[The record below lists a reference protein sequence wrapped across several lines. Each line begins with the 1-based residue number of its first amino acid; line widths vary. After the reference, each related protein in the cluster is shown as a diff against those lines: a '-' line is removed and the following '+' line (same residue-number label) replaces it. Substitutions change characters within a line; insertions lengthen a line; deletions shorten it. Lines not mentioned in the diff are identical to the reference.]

1 MRCSSVSLSANPNN
15 RLSSGSPIMNR
26 LLLVYT
32 YENRNWGGK
41 GEINRPCLDYTPH
54 FNCVPHVSHVLHPP
68 SSITLPSLHIGQVSP
83 ISTPTSAVSSTCSS
97 SSSLSSPRESTCE
110 SLEPST

>member
-1 MRCSSVSLSANPNN
+1 MRCSFVSLSANPNN

-32 YENRNWGGK
+32 YENRKWGGK
-41 GEINRPCLDYTPH
+41 GEINRPCLDYIPH
-54 FNCVPHVSHVLHPP
+54 LSCVPHVSHVLHPP

-83 ISTPTSAVSSTCSS
+83 SSTPTSAVSSTCSS
-97 SSSLSSPRESTCE
+97 SSSLSSPRERTCE